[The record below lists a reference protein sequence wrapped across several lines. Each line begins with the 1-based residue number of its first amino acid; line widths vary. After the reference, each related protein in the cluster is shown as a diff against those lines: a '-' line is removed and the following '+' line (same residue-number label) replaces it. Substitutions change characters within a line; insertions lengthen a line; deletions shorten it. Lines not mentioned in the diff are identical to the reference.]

1 MRLSR
6 SIPLFF
12 WLSAAALSGCDS
24 PSPRMMAGERQEI
37 MIEGTAFTVYR
48 SGDEVEVYRTTAQV
62 MPRRSIVFARAD
74 RAIRQATGCAVKDGS
89 MVGDAALMRA
99 TLVCG

>member
-1 MRLSR
+1 MPQCDFNALLTKIYLDDPMRLSR
-6 SIPLFF
+6 AIPLIL

-48 SGDEVEVYRTTAQV
+48 SGDEVEVYRTT
-62 MPRRSIVFARAD
+62 
-74 RAIRQATGCAVKDGS
+74 
-89 MVGDAALMRA
+89 
-99 TLVCG
+99 